1 MKPIYRVEMALILEI
16 NFIFYKW
23 GAELLVPHSS
33 THLTFSICILKWKHF
48 NIPLLPTLQLNVPL
62 CKYALVR

>member
-1 MKPIYRVEMALILEI
+1 MALILEI
-16 NFIFYKW
+16 NFGFFKW

-48 NIPLLPTLQLNVPL
+48 NIPLLPTLQLNVQI
-62 CKYALVR
+62 CISQIVNIRI